1 MIEWSKGAEEQ
12 LFEILFSFKTT
23 ATLEPIISV
32 HGMHPMKPSYSPS
45 NNRQSH

>member
-23 ATLEPIISV
+23 ATLERFQKQLDEALKQLES
-32 HGMHPMKPSYSPS
+32 
-45 NNRQSH
+45 R